1 MQLRG
6 VGIGRGIA
14 LGPVVRM
21 PEPLPEPLDTPS
33 ALGVSAEKERA
44 AVSLAATSALIRQRG
59 ERAGGTAKD
68 VLDARAIPDMAGKP
82 SLMITLTPAAAAAIH
97 VAQGARVP
105 CMLDGKPL
113 GESPS
118 DSLGSEHVLQL
129 SGDFGDYTAT
139 SALAR
144 RISGRDPVP
153 DSESDE

>member
-1 MQLRG
+1 MMIVRKRLLL
-6 VGIGRGIA
+6 A
-14 LGPVVRM
+14 LGAA
-21 PEPLPEPLDTPS
+21 LLLAGS
-33 ALGVSAEKERA
+33 ASAA
-44 AVSLAATSALIRQRG
+44 AVVKAKAYPTGVFTAAGHPIA
-59 ERAGGTAKD
+59 AKD

-105 CMLDGKPL
+105 CTLDGKPL

-139 SALAR
+139 AALAR
-144 RISGRDPVP
+144 RISGHDPVP